1 MGIGERD
8 PIGRLKSRI
17 KQDVAI
23 DLGTANT
30 LVFLEGRGIVL
41 SEPTVIALDEFG
53 EPFALG
59 EKAKGYLGKTPPNII
74 VKRPMKG
81 GAIEDIDAVSIFLRS
96 IVDLSRKHR
105 PFLSSKV
112 VISIPSRLTQIEK
125 KAVLD
130 AAKEA
135 GFKKIF
141 LIEEAMAAAIG
152 ADHDISRKSP
162 FMVVDIGGGTTE
174 VAVISQMAYLY
185 SDSKRI
191 GGDDVDEAISRWLLR
206 NVGFKVG
213 PVSCERLKWEIAS
226 VWPEE
231 FGEISS
237 VDVAGIDVKKL
248 SPVKRKVGPG
258 DIFEAIIPVFEDISD
273 SIWEALKGIP
283 ERARAAIEND
293 GITLTGG
300 TSLLKGV
307 KKFLEKRFSIPFRIT
322 PNPLETIVHGAG
334 KTLSDFKYYK
344 DVFIN

>member
-1 MGIGERD
+1 MGIGETSSF
-8 PIGRLKSRI
+8 GRLKNRI

-41 SEPTVIALDEFG
+41 SEPTVLALDEFG
-53 EPFALG
+53 RPFALG
-59 EKAKGYLGKTPPNII
+59 EKAKGFLGKTPPNII

-81 GAIEDIDAVSIFLRS
+81 GVIEDLDAVSTFLRS
-96 IVDLSRKHR
+96 IVELSREHR
-105 PFLSSKV
+105 PFLSSRV
-112 VISIPSRLTQIEK
+112 VICIPSRLTQIEK

-135 GFKKIF
+135 GFKKVF

-152 ADHDISRKSP
+152 AGLDISRKRP

-185 SDSKRI
+185 SDSKRL

-206 NVGFKVG
+206 NEGLKVG

-226 VWPEE
+226 VWPEDFE
-231 FGEISS
+231 EIPS
-237 VDVAGIDVKKL
+237 VDVAGIDVKGL
-248 SPVKRKVGPG
+248 SPVKRKIGPG
-258 DIFEAIIPVFEDISD
+258 DIYKAIIPIFEEICD
-273 SIWEALKGIP
+273 SFLEAIKNIP
-283 ERARAAIEND
+283 ESARTEIERK

-300 TSLLKGV
+300 TGLLKGAR
-307 KKFLEKRFSIPFRIT
+307 KFLEKRLSVPVKLT
-322 PNPLETIVHGAG
+322 VNPLETIVLGAG
-334 KTLSDFKYYK
+334 KTLSDLKYYRN
-344 DVFIN
+344 VFIN